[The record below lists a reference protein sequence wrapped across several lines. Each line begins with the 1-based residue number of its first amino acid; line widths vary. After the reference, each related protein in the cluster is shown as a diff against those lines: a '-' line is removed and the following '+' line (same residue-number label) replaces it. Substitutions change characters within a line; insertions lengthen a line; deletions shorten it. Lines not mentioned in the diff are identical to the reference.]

1 MDAWLLVR
9 FVAGLVF
16 LVAGAEALV
25 RGASRLA
32 ALFGLS
38 RLVIGLTIV
47 AAGTSSPELAV
58 SMGAALSGQAD
69 IAVGNVVG
77 SNIFNVLFILGICA
91 LILPLRVSS
100 QLVRTDVPVMIGV
113 SLLVLVLCADGR
125 IGRFD
130 GVLLLAGMI
139 AYFWYSIVE
148 GRRTAA
154 DEPAAAGEGGG
165 IAPQI
170 LWIALGLA
178 LLVLGARWLVE
189 GAVSMA
195 RLMGVSEL
203 VVGLTIVAAGT
214 SLPEVATSV
223 VASLRG
229 ERDIAVGNVVGS
241 NIFNILG
248 ILGLSALVSS
258 DGLAVAPSLASFDT
272 PVMVAVA
279 LACLPIFFTG
289 HLISRAEGGL
299 FLGYYVAYTLY
310 LVLAA
315 AQHDALPLYSAVMM
329 AFTVPLTIVTLV
341 VVAVRAGRPPTAT
354 R

>member
-1 MDAWLLVR
+1 MDGYVLLR
-9 FVAGLVF
+9 FVVGLVL

-32 ALFGLS
+32 ALFGIS

-58 SMGAALSGQAD
+58 SLGAALTGQSD

-77 SNIFNVLFILGICA
+77 SNIFNVLLILGLCA

-113 SLLVLVLCADGR
+113 SLLVLVLSADGR
-125 IGRFD
+125 LGRLD
-130 GVLLLAGMI
+130 GILLVAGMV
-139 AYFWYSIVE
+139 AYLWYSVVE
-148 GRRTAA
+148 GRRTSSA
-154 DEPAAAGEGGG
+154 DEAAEAAAGGGV
-165 IAPQI
+165 AAQVA
-170 LWIALGLA
+170 WVAAGLA
-178 LLVLGARWLVE
+178 LLVVGARWLVE

-241 NIFNILG
+241 NILNVLG
-248 ILGLSALVSS
+248 ILGLTALMSS
-258 DGLAVAPSLASFDT
+258 GGLAVAPSLESFDM

-289 HLISRAEGGL
+289 QRIDRAEGAL

-310 LVLAA
+310 VVLAA
-315 AQHDALPLYSAVMM
+315 TQHDALPLFSTVMM
-329 AFTVPLTIVTLV
+329 AFTVPLTIITLV
-341 VVAVRAGRPPTAT
+341 VVAVRAARSTAAD
-354 R
+354 